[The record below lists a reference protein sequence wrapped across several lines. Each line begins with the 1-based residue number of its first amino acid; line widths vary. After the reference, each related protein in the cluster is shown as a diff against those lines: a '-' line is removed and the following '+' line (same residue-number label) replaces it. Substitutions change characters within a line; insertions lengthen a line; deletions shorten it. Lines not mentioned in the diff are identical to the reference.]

1 MITKCSCRISCGR
14 SILFGGLHALSS
26 FSQIYYSSQLLSFF
40 RLHSVT
46 FISLFSNCRQS
57 LCPLKE
63 KMFFKAALKIFLIF
77 FKKYFIHTILQILKC
92 RSPHKMGHY
101 ASISCLV
108 YASLGLSNISRVS
121 PISTTRPSFMTII
134 LSHNWYTTSISCDI
148 KI

>member
-1 MITKCSCRISCGR
+1 MNSN
-14 SILFGGLHALSS
+14 SIFSSS
-26 FSQIYYSSQLLSFF
+26 FSPLLIKVIKKVKYI
-40 RLHSVT
+40 LCYLKGVAKL
-46 FISLFSNCRQS
+46 FI
-57 LCPLKE
+57 
-63 KMFFKAALKIFLIF
+63 KILILIF
-77 FKKYFIHTILQILKC
+77 FKKYFIHTILQISKC
-92 RSPHKMGHY
+92 RNPHKMGHY

>member
-1 MITKCSCRISCGR
+1 MPLAGLPGLEPGKCWSQSPVPYHLAIAQCVLRSCATT
-14 SILFGGLHALSS
+14 ILI
-26 FSQIYYSSQLLSFF
+26 IYQVFKKCKYFF
-40 RLHSVT
+40 
-46 FISLFSNCRQS
+46 
-57 LCPLKE
+57 E
-63 KMFFKAALKIFLIF
+63 IFLIF

-92 RSPHKMGHY
+92 RNPHKMGHY

>member
-1 MITKCSCRISCGR
+1 MYQSSSSWATRIRTLKCWSQSPVPYHLAIAQCVLRSCATT
-14 SILFGGLHALSS
+14 ILI
-26 FSQIYYSSQLLSFF
+26 IYQVFKKCKYFF
-40 RLHSVT
+40 
-46 FISLFSNCRQS
+46 
-57 LCPLKE
+57 E
-63 KMFFKAALKIFLIF
+63 IFLIF

-92 RSPHKMGHY
+92 RNPHKMGHY